1 MSDKTPPHATKSAA
15 ISGITRRRFGLTFA
29 GAGAACLAPLLA
41 GCAGP
46 VHSLR
51 YKLALEVETPE
62 GLKTGASVIELRA
75 ADGPR
80 SLAGLGAGH
89 SGVVAQRGE
98 AVAVDLGQRG
108 VLFALLSADGNRK
121 KSLQEIDFV
130 FAAFPR
136 EGRQAY
142 DEIMRGLAKSK
153 PKTQIPLD
161 ILPMLVRFRDIADPK
176 SVERV
181 DPNNLAAAFGPGV
194 TLKRATLEITDQP
207 ITTGIE
213 KRLGW
218 LRGMMTN
225 IDGTSVTTS
234 NALPN
239 TLNSGDFRKF

>member
-1 MSDKTPPHATKSAA
+1 ML
-15 ISGITRRRFGLTFA
+15 TRRRFGLTFA

-51 YKLALEVETPE
+51 YKLALDVETPE
-62 GLKTGASVIELRA
+62 GLKTGASVVQLSVRHITA
-75 ADGPR
+75 IDVGGSFPR
-80 SLAGLGAGH
+80 EI
-89 SGVVAQRGE
+89 RGE
-98 AVAVDLGQRG
+98 AIAVDLGRRG
-108 VLFALLSADGNRK
+108 LLFALLSADGNRK

-161 ILPMLVRFRDIADPK
+161 ILPMLVCFRDIADPK

-194 TLKRATLEITDQP
+194 TLKRATLGITDQP

-213 KRLGW
+213 KRLPW